1 VFGLVSGTGA
11 GAWIEGSPG
20 VPGCRAVATA
30 SSARAHMDTRS
41 VPAEG
46 LPEAELLARA
56 VCPIPCCKHS
66 ATGHL
71 LPATLIRMGRHT
83 SQGAWQ

>member
-1 VFGLVSGTGA
+1 
-11 GAWIEGSPG
+11 
-20 VPGCRAVATA
+20 
-30 SSARAHMDTRS
+30 MDTRS